1 MHIKVIKFIAASIVV
16 MILICSITYFL
27 SINAHTLSP
36 LARMKSAQEVAQ
48 MSGQYQFHTDVEQIS
63 NYAPSITNYGRESRH
78 DKLAVDGAINE
89 STQTSNITITNARG
103 VLLEVRRER
112 GITYSRQPGTG
123 WQRVTSN
130 MNAQINTLNY
140 LAGMTHAQVAG
151 KDTNSFDFGFDGKAF
166 AEHFAR
172 LLNADTAHGIK
183 YNDEWHAIAQSSQ
196 F

>member
-78 DKLAVDGAINE
+78 DKLVVDGAINE

-151 KDTNSFDFGFDGKAF
+151 KDTNSFD
-166 AEHFAR
+166 
-172 LLNADTAHGIK
+172 
-183 YNDEWHAIAQSSQ
+183 
-196 F
+196 